1 MKRKLKILFIAIF
14 SLQVALMLLWF
25 NISKPRL
32 LILHSYHEE
41 YSWVRDINVGLNR
54 VLKNKSYFSIRWHYL
69 DTKRHPWPEYKNS
82 VGILARRMI
91 DEWQPKVIIAMD
103 DDAQEYVTKY
113 YINKPGVSIVFGG
126 VNNEIEDYGFD
137 KANNVTGILERLP
150 LDAVKEGLMTF
161 SSGKT
166 GGSPIRV
173 FFIGDTSETVE
184 GDYKWVKTFKWDP
197 LRFAGAKL
205 VDTLDE
211 WKTTIKQASQSS
223 DYILTSNYRRI
234 YRNKG
239 GKDLVPPK
247 ELLDETVSMSK
258 TPVIGTNAFFAE
270 DGGMLA
276 IATSPLE
283 QGEVA
288 AKMAVDII
296 DNHRTAKHI
305 PIVQTSQAVISINE
319 SRMKAFGF
327 KVPMVY
333 ESCARA
339 ANYFFK

>member
-1 MKRKLKILFIAIF
+1 MKKNLKSLLVVIF
-14 SLQVALMLLWF
+14 CVQVAIMLLWF

-32 LILHSYHEE
+32 LILHSYDEG
-41 YSWVRDINVGLNR
+41 YSWVRDINIGLNR
-54 VLKNKSYFSIRWHYL
+54 ILRNHSHFSIRWHYL
-69 DTKRHPWPEYKNS
+69 DTKRHPWPAYKDS

-91 DEWQPKVIIAMD
+91 DEWQPDVIIAMD

-113 YINKPGVSIVFGG
+113 YNNKHGVSIVFGG
-126 VNNEIEDYGFD
+126 VNNEPEDYGFD

-150 LDAVKEGLMTF
+150 LEAVKEGLMTF
-161 SSGKT
+161 SAQRN
-166 GGSPIRV
+166 GGRSIRV
-173 FFIGDTSETVE
+173 FFIGDTSETVD
-184 GDYKWVKTFKWDP
+184 GDYKWIKSFKWDP
-197 LRFAGAKL
+197 IRLVGAKL

-211 WKTTIKQASQSS
+211 WKATIKQASQTS

-234 YRNKG
+234 YRNKDS
-239 GKDLVPPK
+239 KELVPPK
-247 ELLDETVSMSK
+247 ELIDK
-258 TPVIGTNAFFAE
+258 TASISSVPVIGTNAFFAE

-288 AKMAVDII
+288 ARMAVDII
-296 DNHRTAKHI
+296 DNHKNPRQI
-305 PIVQTSQAVISINE
+305 PIVKTSQAVISMNE
-319 SRMKAFGF
+319 SRMRSFGF